1 MPTITER
8 FDGSLRAARS
18 GCDLPISDNW
28 QCTLEK
34 FPVPDVPRDAG
45 TAQAWLICESPH
57 TKEVTRAAIEERYP
71 LRGRSGKAV
80 TQALIK
86 CGCLNEQDGI
96 RGGEGGKYIP
106 VGELVRDGVLD
117 SIKIINVCQLPLQSE
132 AYARRIDQEL
142 IDCIPETLPF
152 KEWTQILQ
160 ALRTVRDLKV
170 DSRAQTAQPL
180 VCDVLED
187 FRDRVWDGKETGDR
201 RVLLCGQTA
210 RACWQRL
217 GFPPERTRFVVHPS
231 RQRWFQNEP
240 TQDGQTNA
248 SVRPCVRR
256 CLRWLLRR
264 DD

>member
-8 FDGSLRAARS
+8 FDGRLSAARS
-18 GCDLPISDNW
+18 SCDLPISDNW

-34 FPVPDVPRDAG
+34 FRVPDVPRDTG

-57 TKEVTRAAIEERYP
+57 TDEVTRAAIEERYP
-71 LRGRSGKAV
+71 LRGQSGKAV
-80 TQALIK
+80 TRALIE
-86 CGCLNEQDGI
+86 CECLSEQDGI
-96 RGGEGGKYIP
+96 HGGEGRNYIP
-106 VGELVRDGVLD
+106 VGELVGDNVID
-117 SIKIINVCQLPLQSE
+117 SIKIINVCELPLQSE
-132 AYARRIDQEL
+132 AYAQRIDQEL

-152 KEWTQILQ
+152 KEWAQILQ

-170 DSRAQTAQPL
+170 GSLVPTDQPL

-187 FRDRVWDGKETGDR
+187 FRDRVRDGEETGGR
-201 RVLLCGQTA
+201 RVLLCGKTA
-210 RACWQRL
+210 RACWRL
-217 GFPPERTRFVVHPS
+217 LCLPRERTRFVAHPS
-231 RQRWFQNEP
+231 RQRWFQNEQ
-240 TQDGQTNA
+240 TQDGQTNP